1 MDVLTLTATE
11 FIKPLSAGRTQP
23 LLLAGEDEDGNRVE
37 VVVKLRGREMGS
49 MAQIAELVAAQLA
62 DDLGIDVPRAAVV
75 EVPEGFERIVATPA
89 IGAALQASPGPNF
102 GSVLLASFTTWPV
115 DRAPHGVQ
123 RDQAATIFAFDTLI
137 QNPDRRKV
145 NPNVWARSD
154 RLGVFDHEQAFSSL
168 TGMVIGGAPRP
179 WHPADQASQF
189 RFLEG
194 HIFYSPLRGNHSDFD
209 DFAERLGALSDAALT
224 NYLAP
229 IPASWREGHDLCEKI
244 AEYLSEAR
252 QERQKLVGFIKHF
265 LR

>member
-123 RDQAATIFAFDTLI
+123 RDQAATIFAFDT
-137 QNPDRRKV
+137 
-145 NPNVWARSD
+145 
-154 RLGVFDHEQAFSSL
+154 
-168 TGMVIGGAPRP
+168 
-179 WHPADQASQF
+179 
-189 RFLEG
+189 
-194 HIFYSPLRGNHSDFD
+194 
-209 DFAERLGALSDAALT
+209 
-224 NYLAP
+224 
-229 IPASWREGHDLCEKI
+229 
-244 AEYLSEAR
+244 
-252 QERQKLVGFIKHF
+252 
-265 LR
+265 